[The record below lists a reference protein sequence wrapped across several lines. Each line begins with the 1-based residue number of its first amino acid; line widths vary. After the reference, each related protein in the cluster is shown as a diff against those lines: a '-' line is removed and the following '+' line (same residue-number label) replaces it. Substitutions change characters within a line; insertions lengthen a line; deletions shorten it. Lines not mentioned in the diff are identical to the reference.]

1 MKKVLKVIGYVLL
14 GVFILGTIMK
24 NAMKSTYENSFA
36 YQVAIANRG
45 CPIPLAL
52 GKGAVNSIELRD
64 GYLVYK
70 ISYDKE
76 YVHILTD
83 LEDEKTA
90 KEGIMLSFLCINAQ
104 GLNQGNMLMDVLIAE
119 NCGLKMIVTESAS
132 GYHEY
137 TATVE
142 DIKEF
147 SKKIKLNPHE
157 ALYRII
163 EISIEAEREQLP
175 IVLEEGVTMTDYR
188 LEDENIVVVIEMD
201 EKMYEMEALYG
212 VRDEIK
218 KSLSQDILSDPT
230 TKSMFDMCK
239 VSHTGFGYRY
249 IGKQT
254 GRYFDIIFSS
264 DEIRCI
270 VQTPPVLNIR

>member
-52 GKGAVNSIELRD
+52 GKGSVNSIELRD
-64 GYLVYK
+64 GFLVYK
-70 ISYDKE
+70 VSYDNE
-76 YVHILTD
+76 YGHFLTNV
-83 LEDEKTA
+83 EDEKTL
-90 KEGIMLSFLCINAQ
+90 KEGILLNFLCINAQ
-104 GLNQGNMLMDVLIAE
+104 ELNQGNILMDVLIAE
-119 NCGLKMIVTESAS
+119 NYGMKVIITESMD
-132 GYHEY
+132 GYREY

-147 SKKIKLNPHE
+147 REKIKLNPHE
-157 ALYRII
+157 AFYRMI
-163 EISIEAEREQLP
+163 EINMEAEREQLP
-175 IVLEEGVTMTDYR
+175 LVLEVGMTMTDYR

-201 EKMYEMEALYG
+201 EEMYEMEALYG